1 MPYRRKD
8 SPIWWAS
15 FTGPDGQRVR
25 RSTGTSNKAEAK
37 ALEAKWKLETYRQRQ
52 WEEQPPRL
60 FDELMLGYLN
70 ATADEKRSADKDRMR
85 TRHLRRHFGG
95 RVMNTLQPIDV
106 REYIALRK
114 GDGVRNATIN
124 REIALLS
131 SAINYAIREWDWE
144 LPNVAKGR
152 KLKEDE
158 GRTRW
163 ISREEAE
170 LLIQTA
176 ESEPK
181 AQHLADF
188 IRLALNT
195 GCRSGEL
202 LGLEWRRVNLQ
213 ERLLFLEADHT
224 KAGKRRS
231 VPLNEMARQ
240 AILNRLRFRAKHC
253 PASPWVFAKQD
264 GTRITLVRR
273 SFKTACRRA
282 GIEDFNIHDLRHTCA
297 AWLVGIGVPLAE
309 VRDLLGHASV
319 VVTERYAHLSP
330 DNVRAAVAQ
339 LDKPMSRFGH
349 ADATQGKQVASDVV
363 ITA

>member
-15 FTGPDGQRVR
+15 FTGPNGQRTR
-25 RSTGTSNKAEAK
+25 RSTGTTDKAEAK

-52 WEEQPPRL
+52 GKEQPQRL
-60 FDELMLGYLN
+60 FDELMLGYLK
-70 ATADEKRSADKDRMR
+70 ATAGEKRSADKDRMR

-95 RVMNTLQPIDV
+95 RVMNSLQPTDV
-106 REYIALRK
+106 RGYITMRK
-114 GDGVRNATIN
+114 DEAVKNATIN

-131 SAINYAIREWDWE
+131 SAINYANREWDWE

-163 ISREEAE
+163 ITREEAE
-170 LLIQTA
+170 RLIQAA

-181 AQHLADF
+181 APHLAHF

-202 LGLEWRRVNLQ
+202 LGLEWRRVSLQ
-213 ERLLFLEADHT
+213 ERLLFLESHHT
-224 KAGKRRS
+224 KAGKRHS
-231 VPLNEMARQ
+231 VPLNETSRQ
-240 AILNRLRFRAKHC
+240 AIMDRLRFRAKHC
-253 PASPWVFAKQD
+253 PASPWVFARED
-264 GTRITLVRR
+264 GTQIRAVKR

-282 GIEDFNIHDLRHTCA
+282 GIEDFHIHDLRHTCA
-297 AWLVGIGVPLAE
+297 AWLVGAGVPLTE

-330 DNVRAAVAQ
+330 DNVRAAVAR
-339 LDKPMSRFGH
+339 LDEPMSRYGH
-349 ADATQGKQVASDVV
+349 AGTTGAT
-363 ITA
+363 

>member
-25 RSTGTSNKAEAK
+25 RSTGTTNKAEAK

-52 WEEQPPRL
+52 WEEQPPRP
-60 FDELMLGYLN
+60 FDELMLGYLT
-70 ATADEKRSADKDRMR
+70 ATAEEKRSADKDRMR

-95 RVMNTLQPIDV
+95 RVMNTLQPMDV
-106 REYIALRK
+106 REYITMRK
-114 GDGVRNATIN
+114 DESVKNATIN

-131 SAINYAIREWDWE
+131 SAINYANREWDWNI
-144 LPNVAKGR
+144 PNVAKGR

-163 ISREEAE
+163 ITREEAE
-170 LLIQTA
+170 RLIQAA

-181 AQHLADF
+181 AQHLAHF
-188 IRLALNT
+188 IQLALHT

-202 LGLEWRRVNLQ
+202 LGLEWRRVSLQ
-213 ERLLFLEADHT
+213 ERLLFLESDHT
-224 KAGKRRS
+224 KSGKHHS
-231 VPLNEMARQ
+231 VPLNETSRQ
-240 AILNRLRFRAKHC
+240 AIMDRLRFRAKHC
-253 PASPWVFAKQD
+253 PSSPWVFARED
-264 GTRITLVRR
+264 GTQIKAVKR
-273 SFKTACRRA
+273 SFNTACRRA
-282 GIEDFNIHDLRHTCA
+282 GIEDFHIHDLRHTCA
-297 AWLVGIGVPLAE
+297 AWLVSAGVPLTE

-330 DNVRAAVAQ
+330 DNVRAAVAR
-339 LDKPMSRFGH
+339 LDEPMSRYGH
-349 ADATQGKQVASDVV
+349 AGAS
-363 ITA
+363 TGN

>member
-1 MPYRRKD
+1 
-8 SPIWWAS
+8 
-15 FTGPDGQRVR
+15 
-25 RSTGTSNKAEAK
+25 
-37 ALEAKWKLETYRQRQ
+37 
-52 WEEQPPRL
+52 
-60 FDELMLGYLN
+60 MLGYLN

-163 ISREEAE
+163 ISRDEAE
-170 LLIQTA
+170 LLIQAA

-202 LGLEWRRVNLQ
+202 LGLEWCRVNLQ
-213 ERLLFLEADHT
+213 ERLLLLEADHT

-231 VPLNEMARQ
+231 VPLTEMSHQ
-240 AILNRLRFRAKHC
+240 AIMSRLRFRATRC
-253 PASPWVFAKQD
+253 PASPWVFAKED
-264 GTRITLVRR
+264 GTRIKAVRR

-282 GIEDFNIHDLRHTCA
+282 GIEDCHIHDLRHTCA

-309 VRDLLGHASV
+309 VRDLLGHAPV

-330 DNVRAAVAQ
+330 DKVRAAVAQ

-349 ADATQGKQVASDVV
+349 ADATQGKEVASNGI